1 MLGSGS
7 VAGESDYRI
16 ARVIGNPRTGCAS
29 PMWLLRSRADAMTG
43 DDVPRGSR
51 RGARWAG
58 AVADGHKG
66 RSLMKFLYIALVI
79 ALTLFSGLAD
89 SRAFLLAAQT
99 WRDDRPDLLVLGKS
113 LLFFAFG
120 ILLYVLSLK
129 FLRYLGVHSATIQT
143 SLWFLATIVGLAI
156 ISGEFLRWQRLDQAI
171 AIVVAA
177 GLTWL
182 VVRVEA

>member
-1 MLGSGS
+1 MK
-7 VAGESDYRI
+7 
-16 ARVIGNPRTGCAS
+16 
-29 PMWLLRSRADAMTG
+29 LLY
-43 DDVPRGSR
+43 V
-51 RGARWAG
+51 
-58 AVADGHKG
+58 
-66 RSLMKFLYIALVI
+66 ALVI

-89 SRAFLLAAQT
+89 SRAFLYAAQT
-99 WRDDRPDLLVLGKS
+99 WQDDRLDFLLLGKA

-120 ILLYVLSLK
+120 ILLYILSLK

-156 ISGEFLRWQRLDQAI
+156 ISGEFLKWQWLDQAI

>member
-1 MLGSGS
+1 
-7 VAGESDYRI
+7 
-16 ARVIGNPRTGCAS
+16 
-29 PMWLLRSRADAMTG
+29 
-43 DDVPRGSR
+43 
-51 RGARWAG
+51 
-58 AVADGHKG
+58 
-66 RSLMKFLYIALVI
+66 MKILYVVLVI

-99 WRDDRPDLLVLGKS
+99 WHDDRLDLLLLARS
-113 LLFFAFG
+113 LLFFAIG

-143 SLWFLATIVGLAI
+143 SLWFMATIVGLALV
-156 ISGEFLRWQRLDQAI
+156 SGEFVKWHRVDQAI
-171 AIVVAA
+171 AILVAA